1 MLEAL
6 WHVHALFFH
15 SDAILRNMATVVTE
29 SLHTQIMFSAKIK
42 KELEKS
48 SNNNTELQLRRQ
60 STHTNCTNDQ
70 STLRKL
76 SKHIN
81 QPRNTMKLV
90 EFYNFFLSAR
100 LLGMWCGQAGTL
112 EIPIAVVYRP
122 PHGPLTSPGTSF
134 PCSSMAWWKLFPC
147 SWHRSLMFAEKRIK
161 SDWRDNGPWYSS

>member
-1 MLEAL
+1 
-6 WHVHALFFH
+6 
-15 SDAILRNMATVVTE
+15 
-29 SLHTQIMFSAKIK
+29 MFSAKIK

-90 EFYNFFLSAR
+90 EFYNFFSLLDFLECDAAKQAR
-100 LLGMWCGQAGTL
+100 
-112 EIPIAVVYRP
+112 
-122 PHGPLTSPGTSF
+122 
-134 PCSSMAWWKLFPC
+134 
-147 SWHRSLMFAEKRIK
+147 
-161 SDWRDNGPWYSS
+161 WRFQ